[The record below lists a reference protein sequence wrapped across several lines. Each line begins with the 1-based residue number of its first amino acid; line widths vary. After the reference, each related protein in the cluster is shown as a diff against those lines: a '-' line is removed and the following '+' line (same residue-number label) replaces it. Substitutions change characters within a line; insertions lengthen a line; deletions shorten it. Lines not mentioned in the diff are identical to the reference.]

1 MLSEVL
7 QEVLPEDVDDLDFT
21 VDSIFQDVD
30 NIEVVDWNL
39 YGARPRT
46 RPRPSSVL
54 SSPPR
59 TRHRVREEAGPAS
72 RTRSQSSMQLVT
84 FYTYCDVFM
93 CFKLSDFYVFLI
105 YIIQ

>member
-1 MLSEVL
+1 MLTVCGQPCLKIDRRAVLPEVL
-7 QEVLPEDVDDLDFT
+7 PEMLPEDVDDLDFT

-72 RTRSQSSMQLVT
+72 RTRSQSSM
-84 FYTYCDVFM
+84 
-93 CFKLSDFYVFLI
+93 
-105 YIIQ
+105 

>member
-1 MLSEVL
+1 MPPEVL
-7 QEVLPEDVDDLDFT
+7 PEVPPEVLPEDLPEVLPEMLPEDLDFT

-30 NIEVVDWNL
+30 EIEVVDWNL

-72 RTRSQSSMQLVT
+72 RTRSQSSM
-84 FYTYCDVFM
+84 
-93 CFKLSDFYVFLI
+93 
-105 YIIQ
+105 

>member
-1 MLSEVL
+1 MKYILYASILLLDKIMLFANLYVL
-7 QEVLPEDVDDLDFT
+7 PEMLPEDVDDLDFT

-72 RTRSQSSMQLVT
+72 RTRSQSSM
-84 FYTYCDVFM
+84 
-93 CFKLSDFYVFLI
+93 
-105 YIIQ
+105 